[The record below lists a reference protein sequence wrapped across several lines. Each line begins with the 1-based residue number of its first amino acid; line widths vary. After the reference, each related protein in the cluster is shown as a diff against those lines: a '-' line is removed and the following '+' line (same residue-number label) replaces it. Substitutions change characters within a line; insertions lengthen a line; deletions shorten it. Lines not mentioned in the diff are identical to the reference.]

1 MGLQKILSLL
11 ESEDADVQIH
21 AVKVVANLAAEG
33 SVMLFHFQCYIFS
46 SCLLLLAICCLLS
59 VDAIC
64 LFEMCKPI
72 KHSYT
77 SLVF

>member
-1 MGLQKILSLL
+1 MGLSKILSLL

-33 SVMLFHFQCYIFS
+33 IVLLFPFQCYIFNC
-46 SCLLLLAICCLLS
+46 CLLLLAIYSLLG

-64 LFEMCKPI
+64 LIEMCIP
-72 KHSYT
+72 YQM
-77 SLVF
+77 